1 VSTPSDLPRDGAPEA
16 SRRTKS
22 RFLTHFLAADS
33 YALVLLFIILSY
45 VLAVGIHGSKAP
57 SIVLFVQIVTVWFA
71 LRTSRAHRIV
81 LAVAGSVLVA
91 AGAVALVGLFTGT
104 PTRPL
109 IAVFIMSAVLYT
121 IAPVSIVR
129 HIAFRE
135 AVDRETMLGAI
146 SAYLLIGMAYAFF
159 YLVIGR
165 LADSAFFGAKGD
177 GSPSQVLFFSFTTLS
192 TTGYGNL
199 VPAGQPGQSLAV
211 SEMIL
216 GQLFLITAVGKIVTA
231 WRPRGWRRGE
241 GNDAGPGQS

>member
-1 VSTPSDLPRDGAPEA
+1 VSASPDVPGDRAPQADDSRPR
-16 SRRTKS
+16 SWFVR
-22 RFLTHFLAADS
+22 HFLAADS
-33 YALVLLFIILSY
+33 YALVLILIVVSY
-45 VLAVGIHGSKAP
+45 ALAVSIHGREAG

-71 LRTSRAHRIV
+71 LRTSRAHRGV
-81 LAVAGSVLVA
+81 LAVAASLLVA
-91 AGAVALVGLFTGT
+91 AGVVAVFGLFTGT

-109 IAVFIMSAVLYT
+109 TAVFIMSAVLYT

-129 HIAFRE
+129 HIAFRD

-146 SAYLLIGMAYAFF
+146 CAYLLIGMAYAFF

-165 LADSAFFGAKGD
+165 LGASPFFGLQNGD
-177 GSPSQVLFFSFTTLS
+177 GTPSQTLFFSFTTLS

-231 WRPRGWRRGE
+231 WRPRAWKSDEER
-241 GNDAGPGQS
+241 